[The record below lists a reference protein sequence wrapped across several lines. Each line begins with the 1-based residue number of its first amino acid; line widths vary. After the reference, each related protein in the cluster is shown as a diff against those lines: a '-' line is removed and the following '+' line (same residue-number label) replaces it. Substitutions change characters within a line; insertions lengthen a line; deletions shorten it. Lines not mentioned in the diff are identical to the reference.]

1 MKNTII
7 ILVLLFINSP
17 ALFAGS
23 SSVDPSNTFGNPGTI
38 ARDSLVDIS
47 YKMINNKV
55 YFKLTMINESKDG
68 FYSMV
73 REFGDGRVE
82 SVDIRQ
88 MNANMINVPL
98 LYCFVDEEIPSVDF
112 TYVLR
117 RISDEVTE
125 VSRWNYCSTNDEI
138 CPVESIFGQL
148 AIH

>member
-7 ILVLLFINSP
+7 ILALLFINSP

-23 SSVDPSNTFGNPGTI
+23 SSVDPSNSFGDTGTI
-38 ARDSLVDIS
+38 KRDSMVDIS

-73 REFGDGRVE
+73 REFGDGRFE
-82 SVDIRQ
+82 SVDIRKI
-88 MNANMINVPL
+88 NANMISIPL
-98 LYCFVDEEIPSVDF
+98 LYCFVDEEIPSEDF
-112 TYVLR
+112 KYVLR

-125 VSRWNYCSTNDEI
+125 VSRWDYCSTNYEI
-138 CPVESIFGQL
+138 CPVE
-148 AIH
+148 